1 MTRSHLIQGK
11 GSQYLN
17 KLNTERSIHLVQN
30 SNEGMIYLNPYA
42 KDGKEWLGAEAYQFV
57 LNPKVAMAGWKQGL
71 MPPYPWLIAWGTSHK
86 FSSTFYREKGLTTSL
101 NFSSVFLPHTGI
113 THD

>member
-1 MTRSHLIQGK
+1 MTRSHIIQGK

-17 KLNTERSIHLVQN
+17 KLNTERFNHLVQN
-30 SNEGMIYLNPYA
+30 SNEGMIYLIPSA
-42 KDGKEWLGAEAYQFV
+42 KDGIKWLGAKAYQFV
-57 LNPKVAMAGWKQGL
+57 LNPMGVLACWKVTL
-71 MPPYPWLIAWGTSHK
+71 TSPRGRR
-86 FSSTFYREKGLTTSL
+86 TGRGTSL

>member
-1 MTRSHLIQGK
+1 MTRSHIIQGK

-42 KDGKEWLGAEAYQFV
+42 EDGKEWLGAKAYQFV
-57 LNPKVAMAGWKQGL
+57 LNPMGVLAWWKQTL
-71 MPPYPWLIAWGTSHK
+71 TSPRGRHIG
-86 FSSTFYREKGLTTSL
+86 RGTSL
-101 NFSSVFLPHTGI
+101 NFSSEFLPHTGI
-113 THD
+113 THDRH